1 MKESM
6 SRNEKILVA
15 IILLVQTIVF
25 IIAGISKS
33 YIHMDEAFSM
43 GLTNYPEINIRNNED
58 FYSKWHDKEYY
69 KDYLVINEDEKNDFL
84 PVYENQKNDVH
95 PPLYYLLLRI
105 GMGFHIGEFSK
116 WSGIIINII
125 IYIFITVFMYLII
138 KKILDG
144 KSRYKEKSVVLAL
157 ISSLTIASMNNAMY
171 IRMYALSTL
180 NITLTTYLH
189 LKLLDSKESDKK
201 LLLAIGISALA
212 GSLTHYYYLF
222 YLAMLFIMFTV
233 KYLKEKQYKEF
244 GKYFLT
250 MVISGI
256 TSIIIF
262 PYSIKHMFFGYR
274 GQGAIENLLDI
285 SGIIK
290 SIGIYL
296 WNLNLY
302 AFNNLLFFILIAMFI
317 ICVYKK
323 SKNIKLVEQKSKYI
337 HYLLFPSLFYFVLVA
352 LSSPWKELRYI
363 MPICGIVFVIVMFYL
378 EELLN
383 NFVKEKKLIITFISI
398 FIIMFIMPSISNI
411 VYKNVFKQQHSIKV
425 EVLYKDKK
433 DIVNKLKHELNV
445 PTIYFAHS
453 KGFRFLDDILL
464 FANLDKSY
472 IYDGI
477 EFDEKD
483 IKEVFENQDISKGI
497 VVFINEK
504 QNNEKL
510 LEIVKKALNLQEITY
525 IQRMNAC
532 DIYYIK

>member
-1 MKESM
+1 MKA
-6 SRNEKILVA
+6 NKEKILIA
-15 IILLVQTIVF
+15 IILLIQTIIF

-58 FYSKWHDKEYY
+58 FYNKWHDKDYY

-105 GMGFHIGEFSK
+105 AMGFHIDEFSK

-125 IYIFITVFMYLII
+125 IYIFITLFMYLII
-138 KKILDG
+138 QKLLEG
-144 KSRYKEKSVVLAL
+144 KTRYKEKSAILAS
-157 ISSLTIASMNNAMY
+157 ISSLTIASINNAMY

-180 NITLTTYLH
+180 NIAITTYLH
-189 LKLLDSKESDKK
+189 LKLLDSKESNKK
-201 LLLAIGISALA
+201 LLVAIGISALA

-233 KYLKEKQYKEF
+233 KYLKEEQYKEF

-256 TSIIIF
+256 ISIIIF
-262 PYSIKHMFFGYR
+262 PFSIKHMFFGYR
-274 GQGAIENLLDI
+274 GQGAMSSLLNI
-285 SGIIK
+285 SESIK

-302 AFNNLLFFILIAMFI
+302 AFNNILFLIIIAMLI
-317 ICVYKK
+317 ICIYKK
-323 SKNIKLVEQKSKYI
+323 RKNIKLIEQKNKYI
-337 HYLLFPSLFYFVLVA
+337 NYLLFPSLLYFILVA

-363 MPICGIVFVIVMFYL
+363 MPICGIVFIIVMFYL
-378 EELLN
+378 EELFC
-383 NFVKEKKLIITFISI
+383 NFIKEKKLIITFVSI
-398 FIIMFIMPSISNI
+398 FIIMFAMPSVSNF
-411 VYKNVFKQQHSIKV
+411 VYNNIFKQHHSIKV

-433 DIVNKLKHELNV
+433 EIVSKLKNELNL

-464 FANLDKSY
+464 FANLDNSY
-472 IYDGI
+472 IYYGVKFN
-477 EFDEKD
+477 EED
-483 IKEVFENQDISKGI
+483 IREVFKNQNTQNGI
-497 VVFINEK
+497 IVFINEK
-504 QNNEKL
+504 EENKKL
-510 LEIVKKALNLQEITY
+510 LEIVKNSLNLEEITY
-525 IQRMNAC
+525 LQRMNAC